1 MNSTNPGTSHTV
13 QSSVRAWFLAVA
25 AVFLLSGAAGI
36 VTAII
41 SDAPKDP
48 VMLIAYFVA
57 GLLQVVMAL
66 RFRQIIGSS
75 QLMVIGLIYVLI
87 AVLYWHMGDVKYA
100 TMIRLFHITF
110 ALSFFVIIFAIRFHL
125 ALIYRDYGAKIW
137 AGLLVT
143 GLITL
148 TNGVILVF
156 WILDLGITRLV
167 VSFELL
173 VNGLMLMLM
182 SRQVI
187 LKKMASPSDPGT

>member
-1 MNSTNPGTSHTV
+1 MNSISPDTSETL
-13 QSSVRAWFLAVA
+13 QSSVRTWFLAVA
-25 AVFLLSGAAGI
+25 ALFMLSGATGI

-48 VMLIAYFVA
+48 LMLIAYFIA
-57 GLLQVVMAL
+57 GLLQLVMAL

-75 QLMVIGLIYVLI
+75 QLVAIGLVYILV
-87 AVLYWHMGDVKYA
+87 AVLYWHMGDVKYV

-110 ALSFFVIIFAIRFHL
+110 MLSFFTIVFAIRFHL
-125 ALIYRDYGAKIW
+125 AVIYRDYGSKIW
-137 AGLLVT
+137 TGILVT

-148 TNGVILVF
+148 ANGVILVF
-156 WILDLGITRLV
+156 WILDLAITRFV

-187 LKKMASPSDPGT
+187 LKKTGSPPGPVT